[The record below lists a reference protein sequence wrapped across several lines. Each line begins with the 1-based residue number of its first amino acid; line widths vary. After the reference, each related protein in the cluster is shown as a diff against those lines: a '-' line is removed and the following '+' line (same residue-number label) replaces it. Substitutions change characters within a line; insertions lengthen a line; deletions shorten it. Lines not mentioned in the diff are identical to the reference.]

1 MYLSCLDFYQVLI
14 MNTPQNKIVPRM
26 PFLGFGLGLRPDYYE
41 EILTQKP
48 NLDWFEI
55 LTENYL
61 VPGGKP
67 LYYLDQ
73 IRTHYP
79 IVMHG
84 VSLSLGSSDPLDRDY
99 LQQLKNLAS
108 RVEPVWISD
117 HLCWTGVN
125 GVNAHDLLPI
135 PYTHQAVNHIV
146 SRIHQV
152 QEFLG
157 RPILIENVS
166 SYLTY
171 KQSEMTEWEFI
182 LEIVK
187 KADCYILL
195 DVNNVY
201 VSAINHQF
209 NPMDYIF
216 AMPAERVAQI
226 HLAGHSN
233 HGHYIIDTHDAPVI
247 QPVWDLYAA
256 TLQRLGPVS
265 TMIERDDNMPP
276 LADLLAE
283 IKHAQEIAES
293 VTIDEVLL

>member
-1 MYLSCLDFYQVLI
+1 MPGFLSGLI

-48 NLDWFEI
+48 KLDWFEI

-73 IRTHYP
+73 IRAHYP

-187 KADCYILL
+187 KQI
-195 DVNNVY
+195 V
-201 VSAINHQF
+201 
-209 NPMDYIF
+209 IF
-216 AMPAERVAQI
+216 CSM
-226 HLAGHSN
+226 
-233 HGHYIIDTHDAPVI
+233 
-247 QPVWDLYAA
+247 
-256 TLQRLGPVS
+256 
-265 TMIERDDNMPP
+265 
-276 LADLLAE
+276 
-283 IKHAQEIAES
+283 
-293 VTIDEVLL
+293 

>member
-1 MYLSCLDFYQVLI
+1 
-14 MNTPQNKIVPRM
+14 M
-26 PFLGFGLGLRPDYYE
+26 PFLGFGLGLRPNYYE

-48 NLDWFEI
+48 NIDWFEV

-84 VSLSLGSSDPLDRDY
+84 VSLSLGSSDPVDRDY

-135 PYTHQAVNHIV
+135 PYTYQAVDHIV
-146 SRIHQV
+146 SRIHQI

-201 VSAINHQF
+201 VSSINHQF

-276 LADLLAE
+276 LVDLLAE

-293 VTIDEVLL
+293 VTIEEVFL

>member
-1 MYLSCLDFYQVLI
+1 MDIPKYKV
-14 MNTPQNKIVPRM
+14 TEKM

-41 EILTQKP
+41 EILEQKP

-55 LTENYL
+55 LTENYM

-73 IRTHYP
+73 IRAHYP
-79 IVMHG
+79 VVMHG
-84 VSLSLGSSDPLDRDY
+84 VSLSLGSTDPLDRAY
-99 LQQLKNLAS
+99 LKQLSALAA

-125 GVNAHDLLPI
+125 GINAHDLLPV
-135 PYTHQAVNHIV
+135 PYTRETVNHVV
-146 SRIHQV
+146 SRIQQV
-152 QEFLG
+152 QDFLG

-182 LEIVK
+182 QEIVK
-187 KADCYILL
+187 QADCYILL
-195 DVNNVY
+195 DINNIY
-201 VSAINHQF
+201 VSSVNHQF
-209 NPMDYIF
+209 NPIDYII

-226 HLAGHSN
+226 HLAGHAN
-233 HGHYIIDTHDAPVI
+233 HGNYIIDTHDAPVI

-256 TLQRLGPVS
+256 TLQRLGPIS
-265 TMIERDDNMPP
+265 SMIERDDNMPP
-276 LADLLAE
+276 FAELLAE
-283 IKHAQEIAES
+283 VNRARRIAES
-293 VTIDEVLL
+293 ILVEEVLV

>member
-1 MYLSCLDFYQVLI
+1 MDI
-14 MNTPQNKIVPRM
+14 PHNKVTQKM

-41 EILTQKP
+41 EILAYKP
-48 NLDWFEI
+48 NVDWFEI
-55 LTENYL
+55 ITENYL

-73 IRTHYP
+73 IRANYP

-84 VSLSLGSSDPLDRDY
+84 VSLSLGSSDPLDSDY
-99 LQQLKNLAS
+99 LQHVKALAA
-108 RVEPVWISD
+108 RIEPVWISD

-125 GVNAHDLLPI
+125 GINAHDLLPI
-135 PYTHQAVNHIV
+135 PYTRQAVKHIV
-146 SRIHQV
+146 SRIHQI
-152 QEFLG
+152 QDFLG

-171 KQSEMTEWEFI
+171 KQSEMSEWDFI

-187 KADCYILL
+187 QAGCFILL

-201 VSAINHQF
+201 VSSINHLF
-209 NPMDYIF
+209 NPLDYIQ
-216 AMPAERVAQI
+216 AMPSERVAQI

-233 HGHYIIDTHDAPVI
+233 HGNYIIDTHDAPII

-256 TLQRLGPVS
+256 TLQRLGVPVS

-276 LADLLAE
+276 LTELLAE
-283 IKHAQEIAES
+283 VNQARHIAQSILVE
-293 VTIDEVLL
+293 EVLE

>member
-1 MYLSCLDFYQVLI
+1 

-48 NLDWFEI
+48 DLDWFEI

-73 IRTHYP
+73 IRAHYP

-135 PYTHQAVNHIV
+135 PYTRQAVNHIV

-182 LEIVK
+182 LEIVN

-201 VSAINHQF
+201 VSSINHQF
-209 NPMDYIF
+209 DPLDYIF
-216 AMPAERVAQI
+216 AMPPERVAQI

-247 QPVWDLYAA
+247 QPVWDLYGA
-256 TLQRLGPVS
+256 TLKRLGAVS

-276 LADLLAE
+276 LVDLLAE
-283 IKHAQEIAES
+283 IKHARKIAES
-293 VTIDEVLL
+293 VTIEEVLS

>member
-1 MYLSCLDFYQVLI
+1 
-14 MNTPQNKIVPRM
+14 M

-41 EILTQKP
+41 EILAQKP
-48 NLDWFEI
+48 DLDWFEI

-73 IRTHYP
+73 IRAHYP
-79 IVMHG
+79 VVMHG
-84 VSLSLGSSDPLDRDY
+84 VSLSLGSADPLDTDY
-99 LQQLKNLAS
+99 LRQLKDLAA
-108 RVEPVWISD
+108 RVEPAWISD

-125 GVNAHDLLPI
+125 GINAHDLLPI
-135 PYTHQAVNHIV
+135 PYTQEAIKHIV
-146 SRIHQV
+146 SRIHQI
-152 QEFLG
+152 QDFLG

-171 KQSEMTEWEFI
+171 KQSEMSEWDFI
-182 LEIVK
+182 LEIVNQ
-187 KADCYILL
+187 ADSFILL

-201 VSAINHQF
+201 VSSVNHQF
-209 NPMDYIF
+209 NPLDYIF
-216 AMPAERVAQI
+216 ALPPERVVQI

-247 QPVWDLYAA
+247 QPVWALYAA
-256 TLQRLGPVS
+256 TLKRLGPVS

-276 LADLLAE
+276 FAELLAE
-283 IKHAQEIAES
+283 VEQARSISELILVE
-293 VTIDEVLL
+293 EVCV

>member
-1 MYLSCLDFYQVLI
+1 MPGFTFFPGLNMDIPKYKV
-14 MNTPQNKIVPRM
+14 TEKM

-41 EILTQKP
+41 EILEQKP

-55 LTENYL
+55 LTENYM

-73 IRTHYP
+73 IRAHYP
-79 IVMHG
+79 VVMHG
-84 VSLSLGSSDPLDRDY
+84 VSLSLGSTDPLDRAY
-99 LQQLKNLAS
+99 LKQLSALAA

-125 GVNAHDLLPI
+125 GINAHDLLPV
-135 PYTHQAVNHIV
+135 PYTRETVNHVV
-146 SRIHQV
+146 SRIQQV
-152 QEFLG
+152 QDFLG

-182 LEIVK
+182 QEIVK
-187 KADCYILL
+187 QADCYILL
-195 DVNNVY
+195 DINNIY
-201 VSAINHQF
+201 VSSVNHQF
-209 NPMDYIF
+209 NPIDYII

-226 HLAGHSN
+226 HLAGHAN
-233 HGHYIIDTHDAPVI
+233 HGNYIIDTHDAPVI

-256 TLQRLGPVS
+256 TLQRLGPIS
-265 TMIERDDNMPP
+265 SMIERDDNMPP
-276 LADLLAE
+276 FAELLAE
-283 IKHAQEIAES
+283 VNRARRIAES
-293 VTIDEVLL
+293 ILVEEVLV